1 MHNNNITKF
10 VKQGR
15 WLRYWK
21 WTHVASRHM
30 IDSKHDILFFMHIN
44 IKSFTWGNKEMI
56 KSCLDLSKGLKNW
69 QRDYIKHSRWRVK
82 RKPIRKWFDAKKS
95 DALLVKAFVNCKY
108 YWCKKVI
115 KLLLVRNLRQ
125 LQVLHVDIC
134 SFFLVYVVLFC
145 FLCCNLMIGH
155 MAYNVPWDFQI
166 DDCKISRIYIS
177 YKSCYIAQSA

>member
-1 MHNNNITKF
+1 MTSQK
-10 VKQGR
+10 VKKIDKEIISNTQDEG
-15 WLRYWK
+15 WK
-21 WTHVASRHM
+21 ENQLGS
-30 IDSKHDILFFMHIN
+30 
-44 IKSFTWGNKEMI
+44 
-56 KSCLDLSKGLKNW
+56 GLM
-69 QRDYIKHSRWRVK
+69 Q
-82 RKPIRKWFDAKKS
+82 KKS

-108 YWCKKVI
+108 YWYKKVI
-115 KLLLVRNLRQ
+115 KLLLVRSLRQ